1 MSRSILWFSLTF
13 LLAFPA
19 ALVATAQTIDRVAR
33 LIQAADA
40 NDDGDVSQDEF
51 KAFRAKQFPRLDR
64 NKDGEISVSDVPERL
79 QNRIRDKIENGDVLA
94 GFDLDNDKKVT
105 RQEFENGPTK
115 IFDRYDTDKNGVIT
129 KAEFSTA
136 HGEHAGN

>member
-19 ALVATAQTIDRVAR
+19 VLAATAQTIDRVAR

-40 NDDGDVSQDEF
+40 NADGDVTKDEF
-51 KAFRAKQFPRLDR
+51 SAFRAKQFPRLDR
-64 NKDGEISVSDVPERL
+64 NKDGRISIADVPERL
-79 QNRIRDKIENGDVLA
+79 QNRVRDKVENGDVIA
-94 GFDLDNDKKVT
+94 GFDLDGDKQVSRK
-105 RQEFENGPTK
+105 EFETGPTL
-115 IFDRYDTDKNGVIT
+115 IFDNYDTDKNGTIT
-129 KAEFSTA
+129 KAEFDTA

>member
-1 MSRSILWFSLTF
+1 MSRPFLWFSLTF

-40 NDDGDVSQDEF
+40 NDDGDVTQNEF

-64 NKDGEISVSDVPERL
+64 NKDGAISVSDVPERL
-79 QNRIRDKIENGDVLA
+79 QNRVRDKLENGDVIA
-94 GFDLDNDKKVT
+94 GFDLDGDKKVT
-105 RQEFENGPTK
+105 REEFESGPTP
-115 IFDRYDTDKNGVIT
+115 IFDNYDTDKNGVIT
-129 KAEFSTA
+129 MAEFDHA
-136 HGEHAGN
+136 HGKHAGN

>member
-1 MSRSILWFSLTF
+1 MSRPFLWFSLTF

-40 NDDGDVSQDEF
+40 DDDGDVTHDEF

-64 NKDGEISVSDVPERL
+64 NKDGVISISDVPERL
-79 QNRIRDKIENGDVLA
+79 QNRVRDKVKNGDVIA
-94 GFDLDNDKKVT
+94 GFDLNNDKKVT

-115 IFDRYDTDKNGVIT
+115 IFDSYDTDKNGVIT

-136 HGEHAGN
+136 HGHNASP

>member
-40 NDDGDVSQDEF
+40 NADGDVTQAEF
-51 KAFRAKQFPRLDR
+51 LAFRAKQFPRLDR
-64 NKDGEISVSDVPERL
+64 NKDGTISIADVPERL
-79 QNRIRDKIENGDVLA
+79 QNRMKDKVENGDVIA
-94 GFDLDNDKKVT
+94 GFDLDGDKQVSRK
-105 RQEFENGPTK
+105 EFESGPTK
-115 IFDRYDTDKNGVIT
+115 IFDSYDTDKNGTVS
-129 KAEFSTA
+129 KAEFGVA
-136 HGEHAGN
+136 HGEHAHP

>member
-1 MSRSILWFSLTF
+1 MSRPFLWFSLTF

-40 NDDGDVSQDEF
+40 NADGDVTQDEF

-64 NKDGEISVSDVPERL
+64 NKDGVISVSDVPKRL
-79 QNRIRDKIENGDVLA
+79 QNRVRDKVENGDVIA

-105 RQEFENGPTK
+105 RLEFENGPTQ
-115 IFDRYDTDKNGVIT
+115 IFDSYDTDKNGVVT
-129 KAEFSTA
+129 KAEFDTA
-136 HGEHAGN
+136 HGHHTQP

>member
-40 NDDGDVSQDEF
+40 NNDGDVTKDEF
-51 KAFRAKQFPRLDR
+51 HAFRAKQFPRLDR
-64 NKDGEISVSDVPERL
+64 NKDGMISVADVPERL
-79 QNRIRDKIENGDVLA
+79 QNRMRDKVENGDVIA
-94 GFDLDNDKKVT
+94 GFDLDGDKQVSRK
-105 RQEFENGPTK
+105 EFEGGPTK
-115 IFDRYDTDKNGVIT
+115 IFDNYDTDRNGVIS
-129 KAEFSTA
+129 KAEFGHA
-136 HGEHAGN
+136 HGVHAQP

>member
-40 NDDGDVSQDEF
+40 NADGDVTQDEF

-64 NKDGEISVSDVPERL
+64 NKDGVISVSDVPERL
-79 QNRIRDKIENGDVLA
+79 QNRMRDKVENGDVIA
-94 GFDLDNDKKVT
+94 GFDLDGDKKVS
-105 RQEFENGPTK
+105 RKEFENGPTR
-115 IFDRYDTDKNGVIT
+115 IFDNYDTDKNGVIT
-129 KAEFSTA
+129 KAEFSVH
-136 HGEHAGN
+136 HGEHPQP